1 MASGESVAKNPTG
14 VRVRGDTVG
23 SDARTD
29 WASEKGRRLGRQA
42 THPTQIP
49 WPGWKKVIRRTGS
62 EIISDRVSL
71 AAAGCAFYAILAL
84 FPAITMLVALYG
96 LLFDPRT
103 VEPQLQVLH
112 SVLPSS
118 TFTLI
123 ADRVHALVSKPSAT
137 LTFSFVVS
145 LMITLW
151 SSSAGTKS
159 MLSALNIAYEENETR
174 SFLRYQATA
183 LAMTLCGILGVAV
196 AVALLVA
203 LPPILTYLPSH
214 LGLERLASE
223 IRGWV
228 SFGSFLL
235 MLCFVAGGLS
245 LLYRFGP
252 CRRAANWG
260 WVSAGSLLATVLWLI
275 ASVAFSYYV
284 GHIASYDATYG
295 PLGAIIGMMMW
306 FYVSAF
312 VVLVGAELNAE
323 LELQTAEDSTAGGI
337 QPIGERGAYVADH
350 VARD

>member
-1 MASGESVAKNPTG
+1 MGAGERVAKGPAGT
-14 VRVRGDTVG
+14 RVRADTIG
-23 SDARTD
+23 GDARSD

-49 WPGWKKVIRRTGS
+49 WPGWKNVIKRTAS

-96 LLFDPRT
+96 LLFDPHT
-103 VEPQLQVLH
+103 VEPQLQVLRG
-112 SVLPSS
+112 VLPSS

-137 LTFSFVVS
+137 LTFSFVIS

-159 MLSALNIAYEENETR
+159 MLSALNIAYEETETR
-174 SFLRYQATA
+174 SFVRYQATA
-183 LAMTLCGILGVAV
+183 LAMTLCGILGVTV

-223 IRGWV
+223 IRGWI

-252 CRRAANWG
+252 CRRAPSWG
-260 WVSAGSLLATVLWLI
+260 WVSAGSLLATLLWLI

>member
-1 MASGESVAKNPTG
+1 MTPGQTIAKSQEPHQ
-14 VRVRGDTVG
+14 RGDTT
-23 SDARTD
+23 SHDLRAE
-29 WASEKGRRLGRQA
+29 WSSEDGRRLGRQA
-42 THPTQIP
+42 TRPTAIP
-49 WPGWKKVIRRTGS
+49 WPGWKRVIRRTGS
-62 EIISDRVSL
+62 EVISDRVSL

-103 VEPQLQVLH
+103 VEPQLQVMR
-112 SVLPSS
+112 SVLPPS
-118 TFTLI
+118 TFELI
-123 ADRVHALVSKPSAT
+123 AGRVHALVSKPEAT

-145 LMITLW
+145 LLITLW

-159 MLSALNIAYEENETR
+159 MLSALNIAYEEKETR

-183 LAMTLCGILGVAV
+183 LAMTLCGILGTAF

-223 IRGWV
+223 ITGWI
-228 SFGSFLL
+228 SAGSFLL
-235 MLCFVAGGLS
+235 MLCFVATGLS

-252 CRRAANWG
+252 CRRAPTWG
-260 WVSAGSLLATVLWLI
+260 WVSPGSLLATLLWLL

-306 FYVSAF
+306 FYVTAF

-323 LELQTAEDSTAGGI
+323 LELQTAEDSTAGGT